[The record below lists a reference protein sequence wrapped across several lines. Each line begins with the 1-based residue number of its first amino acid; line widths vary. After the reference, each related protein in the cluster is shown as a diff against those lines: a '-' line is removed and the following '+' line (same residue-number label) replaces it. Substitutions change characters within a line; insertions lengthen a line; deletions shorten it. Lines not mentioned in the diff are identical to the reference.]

1 MKKINSIKFKN
12 FKAFYGEETIQLD
25 GNNLLV
31 YGENGSGKSSIFW
44 GLYTFLQS
52 SSKVQPD
59 ILKYFVEFDDAIPDT
74 YDSLKNIFS
83 NSAEDA
89 YIELDTINYVLNAT
103 TGKYDKGA
111 IVKDRIDATN
121 TTTDI
126 AKNNQ
131 PIALANA
138 SSDFINYK
146 LLHNFYNVT
155 HKQEIN
161 LWQVFLRDIFP
172 FFRNN
177 EREKYFAE
185 RIEDL
190 TKSSPKSSRGA
201 KNLKVGSRPQ
211 VEYVQKIDA
220 LNNDIQ
226 NFLVEIEQN
235 ANHFLKEH
243 FFEGKDVVKIYLTY
257 NVKIDYNSVRFQDK
271 SKYSISLNLELWDG
285 ILNAWKKVKRPHSF
299 LNEAQLTRV
308 AIAVRIGALQTRLQN
323 REYQILC
330 LDDMLISLDM
340 GNRDKVLQT
349 FLNTEKKADLEFFD
363 KFQKLIFT
371 HDKSFY
377 NLCKQRIRLNLNE
390 KDWYFKEIYLDTDK
404 TPQRPFIDNS
414 TDYFERAE
422 KHLKAFDYPASA
434 NALRQG
440 FENLVF
446 NLLPVNER
454 YTFNKEGITIVKT
467 LDGLLTSFKVILKVH
482 SQNLNLIN
490 DLFIFKDHLLNPLS
504 HNNLKTAV
512 FKEELQKLLAIVPL
526 VKALET
532 TVLKK
537 LSDVPTI
544 IKFVDTNATTNDLTT
559 YHISIREDLV
569 KYKLLDGLEYLN
581 KMECISLKSV
591 LPDGTE
597 RVHNYLCKNLKD
609 CAKKFAHNLGTTY
622 TNDMAILSK
631 LDLT

>member
-12 FKAFYGEETIQLD
+12 FKAFYDEETIQLD
-25 GNNLLV
+25 GKNLLV

-52 SSKVQPD
+52 SSKVQKD
-59 ILKYFVEFDDAIPDT
+59 IIKYFVDFDEANADT

-83 NSAEDA
+83 TSAEDA
-89 YIELDTINYVLNAT
+89 YIELGTLDTVSGTIT
-103 TGKYDKGA
+103 IDK
-111 IVKDRIDATN
+111 IDAVN
-121 TTTDI
+121 TSTDI

-161 LWQVFLRDIFP
+161 LWQVFIRDIFP

-177 EREKYFAE
+177 EREKYYAE
-185 RIEDL
+185 RIDEL
-190 TKSSPKSSRGA
+190 TKSVPKSSGGV
-201 KNLKVGSRPQ
+201 KNLKIGSRPQ
-211 VEYVQKIDA
+211 VEYVQKIDN

-226 NFLVEIEQN
+226 IFLNEIEQN
-235 ANHFLKEH
+235 ANFFLKEH
-243 FFEGKDVVKIYLTY
+243 FFDSTDVLKVFLSY
-257 NVKIDYNSVRFQDK
+257 NTKIDYNSIRFQDK
-271 SKYSISLNLELWDG
+271 SKTNYSISLNLELWDD
-285 ILNAWKKVKRPHSF
+285 LLKTWKKVKRPHSF

-340 GNRDKVLQT
+340 GNREKVLQT
-349 FLNTEKKADLEFFD
+349 FLNTEKKANLEYFD

-371 HDKSFY
+371 HDKAFY
-377 NLCKQRIRLNLNE
+377 NLCKQRIRLSLDE

-404 TPQRPFIDNS
+404 VPQRPFIDNS

-440 FENLVF
+440 LENIIF
-446 NLLPVNER
+446 NFLPENER
-454 YTFNKEGITIVKT
+454 YTFNKEGITVVKT
-467 LDGLLTSFKVILKVH
+467 LDGLLTAFKVILKNH
-482 SQNLNLIN
+482 NQNLSLIN
-490 DLFIFKDHLLNPLS
+490 DLFIYKDHLLNPLS
-504 HNNLKTAV
+504 HNNIKTAV
-512 FKEELQKLLAIVPL
+512 FKQELQKLLQLTPL
-526 VKALET
+526 LKSLVST
-532 TVLKK
+532 TLKK
-537 LSDVPTI
+537 LSDIPTI
-544 IKFVDTNATTNDLTT
+544 IKFIDTNATTGDVTT
-559 YHISIREDLV
+559 YHLAIKENLV
-569 KYKLLDGLEYLN
+569 KYKLLDGIEYLN
-581 KMECISLKSV
+581 KTECLSVKSV
-591 LPDGTE
+591 LPNGTE
-597 RVHNYLCKNLKD
+597 RLHNHQCKNLRE
-609 CAKKFAHNLGTTY
+609 CAKKIGFNLGTTY
-622 TNDMAILSK
+622 ADDVAILSK

>member
-12 FKAFYGEETIQLD
+12 FKAFYDEETIQLD
-25 GNNLLV
+25 GKNLLV

-52 SSKVQPD
+52 SSKVQKD
-59 ILKYFVEFDDAIPDT
+59 IIKYFVDFDEANADT

-83 NSAEDA
+83 TSAEDA
-89 YIELDTINYVLNAT
+89 YIELGTLDTVSGTIT
-103 TGKYDKGA
+103 IDK
-111 IVKDRIDATN
+111 IDAVN
-121 TTTDI
+121 TSTDI
-126 AKNNQ
+126 TKNNQ

-161 LWQVFLRDIFP
+161 LWQVFIRDIFP

-177 EREKYFAE
+177 EREKYYAE
-185 RIEDL
+185 RIDEL
-190 TKSSPKSSRGA
+190 TKSVPKSSGGV
-201 KNLKVGSRPQ
+201 KNLKIGSRPQ
-211 VEYVQKIDA
+211 VEYVQKIDN

-226 NFLVEIEQN
+226 IFLNEIEQN
-235 ANHFLKEH
+235 ANFFLKEH
-243 FFEGKDVVKIYLTY
+243 FFDSKDVLKVFLSY
-257 NVKIDYNSVRFQDK
+257 NTKIDYNSIRFQDK
-271 SKYSISLNLELWDG
+271 SKTNYSISLNLELWDD
-285 ILNAWKKVKRPHSF
+285 LLKTWKKVKRPHSF

-349 FLNTEKKADLEFFD
+349 FLNTEKKANLEYFD

-371 HDKSFY
+371 HDKAFY
-377 NLCKQRIRLNLNE
+377 NLCKQRIRLSLDE

-404 TPQRPFIDNS
+404 VPQRPFIDNS

-440 FENLVF
+440 LENIIF
-446 NLLPVNER
+446 NFLPENER
-454 YTFNKEGITIVKT
+454 YTFNKEGITVVKT
-467 LDGLLTSFKVILKVH
+467 LDGLLTAFKVILKNH
-482 SQNLNLIN
+482 NQNLNLIN
-490 DLFIFKDHLLNPLS
+490 DLFIYKDHLLNPLS
-504 HNNLKTAV
+504 HNNIKTAV
-512 FKEELQKLLAIVPL
+512 FKQELQKLLKLIPL
-526 VKALET
+526 LKSLEST
-532 TVLKK
+532 TLKK
-537 LSDVPTI
+537 LSDIPTT
-544 IKFVDTNATTNDLTT
+544 IKFIDTNAATGDVTT
-559 YHISIREDLV
+559 YHLSIKENLV
-569 KYKLLDGLEYLN
+569 KYRLLDGIEYLN
-581 KMECISLKSV
+581 KVECVSIKSV

-597 RVHNYLCKNLKD
+597 RLHNHQCKNLRD
-609 CAKKFAHNLGTTY
+609 CAKKIAFNLGTTY
-622 TNDMAILSK
+622 ADDVALLSK
-631 LDLT
+631 LDLS

>member
-1 MKKINSIKFKN
+1 MPMKKINSIKFKN
-12 FKAFYGEETIQLD
+12 FKAFYDEETIQLD
-25 GNNLLV
+25 GKNLLV

-52 SSKVQPD
+52 SSKVQKD
-59 ILKYFVEFDDAIPDT
+59 IIKYFVDFDEANADT

-83 NSAEDA
+83 TSAEDA
-89 YIELDTINYVLNAT
+89 YIELGTLDTVSGTIT
-103 TGKYDKGA
+103 IDK
-111 IVKDRIDATN
+111 IDALN
-121 TTTDI
+121 TSTDI

-161 LWQVFLRDIFP
+161 LWQVFIRDIFP

-177 EREKYFAE
+177 EREKYYAE
-185 RIEDL
+185 RIDEL
-190 TKSSPKSSRGA
+190 TKSVPKSSGGV
-201 KNLKVGSRPQ
+201 KNLKIGSRPQ
-211 VEYVQKIDA
+211 VEYVQKIDN

-226 NFLVEIEQN
+226 IFLNEIEQN
-235 ANHFLKEH
+235 ANFFLKEH
-243 FFEGKDVVKIYLTY
+243 FFDSKDVLKVFLSY
-257 NVKIDYNSVRFQDK
+257 NTKIDYNSIRFQDK
-271 SKYSISLNLELWDG
+271 SKTNYSISLNLELWDD
-285 ILNAWKKVKRPHSF
+285 LLKTWKKVKRPHSF

-323 REYQILC
+323 RDYQILC

-349 FLNTEKKADLEFFD
+349 FLNTEKKVNLEYFD

-371 HDKSFY
+371 HDKAFY
-377 NLCKQRIRLNLNE
+377 NLCKQRIRLSLDE

-404 TPQRPFIDNS
+404 VPQRPFIDNS

-440 FENLVF
+440 LENIIF
-446 NLLPVNER
+446 NFLPENER
-454 YTFNKEGITIVKT
+454 YTFNKEGITVVKT
-467 LDGLLTSFKVILKVH
+467 LDGLLTAFKVILKNH
-482 SQNLNLIN
+482 NQNLSLIN
-490 DLFIFKDHLLNPLS
+490 DLFIYKDHLLNPLS
-504 HNNLKTAV
+504 HNNIKTAV
-512 FKEELQKLLAIVPL
+512 FKQELQKLLQLTPL
-526 VKALET
+526 LKSLVST
-532 TVLKK
+532 TLKK
-537 LSDVPTI
+537 LSDIPTI
-544 IKFVDTNATTNDLTT
+544 IKFIDTNATTGDVTT
-559 YHISIREDLV
+559 YHLAIKENLV
-569 KYKLLDGLEYLN
+569 KYKLLDGIEYLN
-581 KMECISLKSV
+581 KTECLSVKSV
-591 LPDGTE
+591 LPNGTE
-597 RVHNYLCKNLKD
+597 RLHNHQCKNLRE
-609 CAKKFAHNLGTTY
+609 CAKKIGFNLGTTY
-622 TNDMAILSK
+622 ADDVAILSK